1 MKINITDKRRLGNSG
16 LKISPTCLGT
26 MMFGGRTNE
35 QEARGIIDH
44 AFEKGVNFIDTAD
57 VYNKGISEEIVGR
70 GIAANRSDWVLAS
83 KVGNP
88 MGKGTHQK
96 GLSRKWM
103 LDAIDQSLERLKTD
117 YLDIWYLHLPDPQT
131 PIEETLETISQVLRS
146 GKTRYWGVSNYRGWQ
161 IADICLNAAR
171 LGVPRPII
179 CQPYYNAMNRA
190 PEVEVLPA
198 CKQYGLGVA
207 PYSPLARG
215 ILTGKYQSGKDPDE
229 NTRLGQKDGR
239 MLETE
244 FREQSLQ
251 YAHKITEHCQKRDI
265 TPISFAILWLLNN
278 ALISSVIA
286 GPRTQEQWESYC
298 DALDPEFTEA
308 DEAILNQM
316 VSSGHPSTPGY
327 NDPKYP
333 ITGRPL
339 LDGPFL

>member
-1 MKINITDKRRLGNSG
+1 
-16 LKISPTCLGT
+16 
-26 MMFGGRTNE
+26 
-35 QEARGIIDH
+35 
-44 AFEKGVNFIDTAD
+44 
-57 VYNKGISEEIVGR
+57 
-70 GIAANRSDWVLAS
+70 
-83 KVGNP
+83 
-88 MGKGTHQK
+88 
-96 GLSRKWM
+96 
-103 LDAIDQSLERLKTD
+103 
-117 YLDIWYLHLPDPQT
+117 
-131 PIEETLETISQVLRS
+131 
-146 GKTRYWGVSNYRGWQ
+146 
-161 IADICLNAAR
+161 LNADR

-179 CQPYYNAMNRA
+179 CQPYYNAMNRT

-198 CKQYGLGVA
+198 CKLYGLGVA

-244 FREQSLQ
+244 FREESLQ
-251 YAHKITEHCQKRDI
+251 YAQKINEHCQKRDI
-265 TPISFAILWLLNN
+265 TPVSFAILWLLNN

-298 DALDPEFTEA
+298 DALDAEFTEA